1 VTGRAGFLA
10 LTPLAGCAEASPG
23 ADATPKQVAQACDDG
38 DPDAC
43 LQAARMRNASY
54 RSAILVN

>member
-1 VTGRAGFLA
+1 LA

-23 ADATPKQVAQACDDG
+23 PDATPKQVAQACDDG

-54 RSAILVN
+54 GSPILVN